1 MPDEEAVKSNHGF
14 RSLGRRV
21 TPPLDASMHSILDCN
36 SLTEYSTYKYLDLAA
51 SRKKS
56 WGSAIIS

>member
-21 TPPLDASMHSILDCN
+21 SPPLDASMHTILDCN
-36 SLTEYSTYKYLDLAA
+36 NLTEYRYLDLAA
-51 SRKKS
+51 SGKKA
-56 WGSAIIS
+56 GEAL